1 MLSKL
6 PLIGRVLGIVLRVIG
21 VIMFIMVSLNED
33 SASSYVSY
41 GLFTTVIG
49 VVIAVLSFVLS
60 LTVNPKGIRGVG
72 IGLAAVI
79 VVGILSYVL
88 ADGSDFASYKN
99 VTESETKVVSAMLN
113 AFYIIG
119 AGAVLAV
126 VYSLVSRVS
135 K

>member
-1 MLSKL
+1 
-6 PLIGRVLGIVLRVIG
+6 
-21 VIMFIMVSLNED
+21 MVSLNED

-49 VVIAVLSFVLS
+49 VVVAVLSFVLS
-60 LTVNPKGIRGVG
+60 LSVNPKGIRGVG